1 MIDSNQI
8 LGGNSLKKII
18 AKPVGMF
25 ELFYDLVFVYVISR
39 ITAMI
44 HHPVNGSIPLVTFFQ
59 FLLVVIVVMQI
70 WLYQVI
76 YFNRYSK
83 NRFLDIGGLVLNMF
97 VAVYLANNINTEW
110 RITFHYFNIAMAV
123 MILILFCQ
131 YLFVKADNNN
141 KQAFLI
147 ILGLEFILIIVGLII
162 GYPVGI
168 YFCISGYIVGFILP
182 LFLKGMFKAER
193 VNFPHLVERVS
204 LIVII
209 AFGEAIVNLTSYFNS
224 KTPLV
229 YAAFLFLSLVL
240 MFASYVVLSD
250 ELIDHHQIS
259 KGFISMYSHIA
270 IVVAILLSTVAI
282 QYLQVQNINKT
293 FLFFLIIFSMA
304 LYYFSLAINQVY
316 NKSECRFSIRNL
328 LTLLLIFA
336 LGVSYLWVVIK
347 SKIGIS
353 ICLLIWNLLFF
364 LEFYIK
370 GNKNEF
376 R

>member
-25 ELFYDLVFVYVISR
+25 ELFYDLVFVYAISR

-44 HHPVNGSIPLVTFFQ
+44 HHPVNGSIPLVTFLQ

-76 YFNRYSK
+76 YFNRCSK
-83 NRFLDIGGLVLNMF
+83 NQFLDIGGLVLNMF
-97 VAVYLANNINTEW
+97 VAVYLANNINT
-110 RITFHYFNIAMAV
+110 
-123 MILILFCQ
+123 
-131 YLFVKADNNN
+131 
-141 KQAFLI
+141 
-147 ILGLEFILIIVGLII
+147 
-162 GYPVGI
+162 
-168 YFCISGYIVGFILP
+168 
-182 LFLKGMFKAER
+182 
-193 VNFPHLVERVS
+193 
-204 LIVII
+204 
-209 AFGEAIVNLTSYFNS
+209 
-224 KTPLV
+224 
-229 YAAFLFLSLVL
+229 
-240 MFASYVVLSD
+240 
-250 ELIDHHQIS
+250 
-259 KGFISMYSHIA
+259 
-270 IVVAILLSTVAI
+270 
-282 QYLQVQNINKT
+282 
-293 FLFFLIIFSMA
+293 
-304 LYYFSLAINQVY
+304 
-316 NKSECRFSIRNL
+316 ECRFSIRNL

>member
-25 ELFYDLVFVYVISR
+25 ELFYDLVFVYAISR

-44 HHPVNGSIPLVTFFQ
+44 HHPVNGSIPLVTFLQ

-83 NRFLDIGGLVLNMF
+83 NQFLDIGGLVLNMF

-110 RITFHYFNIAMAV
+110 QITFHYFNIAMAV

-131 YLFVKADNNN
+131 YLFVKADNND

-147 ILGLEFILIIVGLII
+147 ILGIEFILIIVGLII
-162 GYPVGI
+162 GYPVGV
-168 YFCISGYIVGFILP
+168 YFCISGYIVGLILP

-259 KGFISMYSHIA
+259 KGFILMYSHIA

-282 QYLQVQNINKT
+282 LYLQVQNINKT
-293 FLFFLIIFSMA
+293 FLFFLIIFAMA

-316 NKSECRFSIRNL
+316 NKRECRFSIRNL
-328 LTLLLIFA
+328 LTFLLIFA
-336 LGVSYLWVVIK
+336 LGVSYLWFVIE

>member
-1 MIDSNQI
+1 M
-8 LGGNSLKKII
+8 KKII

-25 ELFYDLVFVYVISR
+25 ELFYDLVFVYAISR

-44 HHPVNGSIPLVTFFQ
+44 HHPVNGSIPLVTFLQ

-83 NRFLDIGGLVLNMF
+83 NQFLDIGSLVLNMF

-110 RITFHYFNIAMAV
+110 RITFHYFNIAMAA

-131 YLFVKADNNN
+131 YLFVKADNND

-147 ILGLEFILIIVGLII
+147 ILGLII

-259 KGFISMYSHIA
+259 KGFILMYSHIA
-270 IVVAILLSTVAI
+270 IAVAILLSTVAI
-282 QYLQVQNINKT
+282 LYLQVQNINKT
-293 FLFFLIIFSMA
+293 FLFFLIIFSIA

-316 NKSECRFSIRNL
+316 NKSECRI
-328 LTLLLIFA
+328 
-336 LGVSYLWVVIK
+336 
-347 SKIGIS
+347 
-353 ICLLIWNLLFF
+353 
-364 LEFYIK
+364 
-370 GNKNEF
+370 
-376 R
+376 

>member
-8 LGGNSLKKII
+8 LGGISLKKII

-25 ELFYDLVFVYVISR
+25 ELFYDLVFVYAISR

-44 HHPVNGSIPLVTFFQ
+44 HHPGNGSIPLVTFLQ

-83 NRFLDIGGLVLNMF
+83 NQFLDIGGLVLNMY

-110 RITFHYFNIAMAV
+110 QITFHYFNIAMAA

-131 YLFVKADNNN
+131 YLFVKADNND

-147 ILGLEFILIIVGLII
+147 ILGIEFILIIVGLII

-182 LFLKGMFKAER
+182 MFLKGMFKAER

-209 AFGEAIVNLTSYFNS
+209 ALGEAIVNLTSYFNS

-259 KGFISMYSHIA
+259 KGFILMYSHIA

-282 QYLQVQNINKT
+282 LYLQVQNINKT
-293 FLFFLIIFSMA
+293 FLFFLIIFAMA

-328 LTLLLIFA
+328 LTFLLIFA
-336 LGVSYLWVVIK
+336 LGVSYLWFVIE

-353 ICLLIWNLLFF
+353 ICLLIWNLVFF
-364 LEFYIK
+364 LEFYLR
-370 GNKNEF
+370 GNKHEF

>member
-131 YLFVKADNNN
+131 YLFVKADNND

-147 ILGLEFILIIVGLII
+147 ILE
-162 GYPVGI
+162 
-168 YFCISGYIVGFILP
+168 
-182 LFLKGMFKAER
+182 
-193 VNFPHLVERVS
+193 
-204 LIVII
+204 
-209 AFGEAIVNLTSYFNS
+209 
-224 KTPLV
+224 
-229 YAAFLFLSLVL
+229 
-240 MFASYVVLSD
+240 
-250 ELIDHHQIS
+250 
-259 KGFISMYSHIA
+259 
-270 IVVAILLSTVAI
+270 TV
-282 QYLQVQNINKT
+282 
-293 FLFFLIIFSMA
+293 
-304 LYYFSLAINQVY
+304 
-316 NKSECRFSIRNL
+316 KSF
-328 LTLLLIFA
+328 
-336 LGVSYLWVVIK
+336 V
-347 SKIGIS
+347 
-353 ICLLIWNLLFF
+353 
-364 LEFYIK
+364 
-370 GNKNEF
+370 
-376 R
+376 

>member
-8 LGGNSLKKII
+8 LGGISLKKII

-25 ELFYDLVFVYVISR
+25 ELFYDLVFVYAISR

-44 HHPVNGSIPLVTFFQ
+44 HHPVSGSIPLVTFLQ

-70 WLYQVI
+70 WLYQII

-110 RITFHYFNIAMAV
+110 QITFHYFNIAMAV

-131 YLFVKADNNN
+131 YLFVKADNND

-259 KGFISMYSHIA
+259 KGFILMYSHIA
-270 IVVAILLSTVAI
+270 IVVSILLSTVAI
-282 QYLQVQNINKT
+282 LYLKVQNINKN
-293 FLFFLIIFSMA
+293 FLFSLIIFAMD

-336 LGVSYLWVVIK
+336 LGVSYLWFVIE

-353 ICLLIWNLLFF
+353 ICLLIWNLVFF
-364 LEFYIK
+364 LEFYLR
-370 GNKNEF
+370 GNKHEF